1 MLYLDWYNTLTPV
14 HVLYFLIQ
22 SGPASVPSEEK
33 KKVILVSTHRI
44 TLIEQVSATKRPKD
58 ADQHETKSQFGL
70 MHLLRDKVC
79 SV

>member
-1 MLYLDWYNTLTPV
+1 M
-14 HVLYFLIQ
+14 
-22 SGPASVPSEEK
+22 EK
-33 KKVILVSTHRI
+33 HIIRQI
-44 TLIEQVSATKRPKD
+44 SAAERQKD